1 MAQLT
6 WLLVDDLIR
15 ARFLMLSEILLF
27 SILLVVRIRFRATYF
42 FSVIPL
48 FIGLTLALRLFLT
61 VRERGEVR
69 NAEALLRR
77 RFCVLSLAI
86 LHS

>member
-1 MAQLT
+1 MTNLSSLT
-6 WLLVDDLIR
+6 VVGLLR
-15 ARFLMLSEILLF
+15 TRFLMLSEILFF
-27 SILLVVRIRFRATYF
+27 SELLVIRIRFRATYF

-69 NAEALLRR
+69 DAEALL
-77 RFCVLSLAI
+77 
-86 LHS
+86 